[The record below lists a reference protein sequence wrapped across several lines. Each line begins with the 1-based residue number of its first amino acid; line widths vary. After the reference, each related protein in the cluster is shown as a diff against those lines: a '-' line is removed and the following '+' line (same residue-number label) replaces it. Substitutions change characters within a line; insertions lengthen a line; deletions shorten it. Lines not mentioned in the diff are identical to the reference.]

1 MTIATNQRH
10 DARLVSI
17 GESFIAADDL
27 LGGLRDLHRREI
39 IELGRAGE
47 PEALMARRYGVT
59 RAALHRLTLRDGQD
73 SDGVILICE
82 VVS

>member
-10 DARLVSI
+10 DARLVPI

-39 IELGRAGE
+39 IERGRAGE
-47 PEALMARRYGVT
+47 P
-59 RAALHRLTLRDGQD
+59 
-73 SDGVILICE
+73 
-82 VVS
+82 